1 MVNPE
6 EFVDREKLSSAL
18 AHDVAT
24 AAVEAFQS
32 ILARTGYRLVS
43 IEIEACEAPQYLRP
57 KKPTEFELDE
67 RVACKDA
74 KGAAGRPPKQPPRRP
89 PKQDEGD
96 PGQQAGR
103 PAKEKPKPGT
113 CNCGKAAWNSE
124 GQCRSCAHRLKP
136 GKPDGRSKRAFDP
149 QGDVCTQ
156 CGQAN
161 AWSDGCCRRCAML
174 QVRAR
179 MARQEAKEFKEGPAK
194 AAKAAKAQPCLIKGC
209 PEPSVLR
216 SLCRPHLLSAIRDD
230 CTADYP
236 LLPGEREISDEDL
249 NELERQEPRIA
260 DTDEDREMAKEAL
273 DDE

>member
-103 PAKEKPKPGT
+103 PAKEKPKAGDAWVNGGFFVLEPDIFKYIHDDSTSWEGDSLQQLAQEDNLKAFEHNGFWHAMDT
-113 CNCGKAAWNSE
+113 LRDKNHLEDLWASGKAPW
-124 GQCRSCAHRLKP
+124 K
-136 GKPDGRSKRAFDP
+136 
-149 QGDVCTQ
+149 V
-156 CGQAN
+156 
-161 AWSDGCCRRCAML
+161 W
-174 QVRAR
+174 
-179 MARQEAKEFKEGPAK
+179 
-194 AAKAAKAQPCLIKGC
+194 
-209 PEPSVLR
+209 
-216 SLCRPHLLSAIRDD
+216 
-230 CTADYP
+230 
-236 LLPGEREISDEDL
+236 
-249 NELERQEPRIA
+249 
-260 DTDEDREMAKEAL
+260 
-273 DDE
+273 